1 MMFSSPLSTLV
12 MLIPR
17 PGFLIARKHP
27 DDVNILNKLLPL
39 PLSRSFD
46 VLLSFAFRSIS
57 DERHEEESSLREYR
71 LFRLIHPQFFNIFF
85 ISLFFLLLLK
95 LSYAFMLFTTCT
107 AFIYYFSFQII
118 FSFFLLY
125 FIYFHF
131 Y

>member
-1 MMFSSPLSTLV
+1 MRNNSGLKNLCVVYLCNLNMVLNDLSVLPLSTFV

-17 PGFLIARKHP
+17 PGFLMARKHP

-57 DERHEEESSLREYR
+57 DERHEDESSLREYR

-85 ISLFFLLLLK
+85 IFYFLLLYK
-95 LSYAFMLFTTCT
+95 FSPFFRLS
-107 AFIYYFSFQII
+107 SFYI
-118 FSFFLLY
+118 FFQ
-125 FIYFHF
+125 
-131 Y
+131 